1 MPSRQQINAFLR
13 QYRIFLILI
22 VCLFFMLCSLLL
34 INRSGFHNAS
44 LFDHHKIYIHEDGS
58 QASGMTKIDK
68 NWYYFD
74 PDSGYMH
81 TGFLETDEGTYYFA
95 EDGKQVFGL
104 QEIKDESYFFQEDG
118 TMAQNTFYEIKDGDQ
133 AYTAYF
139 LDNGTMAKGE
149 VEIEGTFYQF
159 DKNGQIQIS
168 STELEK
174 QIETIQS
181 NYSGLAE
188 VYFKDLNSGTTIQ
201 TGNVSMYPCSI
212 IKIFVMAT
220 VYSQIQEGNL
230 EKSDCETYLEN
241 MIIDSDNTSYNVLV
255 SMLGNGAPHVGTTV
269 VNQYCASLGL
279 EDTAIYHGLVPG
291 EGYFEGAHENTTTPA
306 DVASL
311 LEMIYNEEIISTKAC
326 QEMTKLLKQC
336 NDDTG
341 IVASLPE
348 DIECAH
354 KSGWAEAQYLDGG
367 IVYAPFGDYL
377 LVTFSDSSYQSFCQE
392 ISDCVY
398 QYLLELSNF

>member
-22 VCLFFMLCSLLL
+22 ACLFFMLCSLLL

-44 LFDHHKIYIHEDGS
+44 FFDHHKIYLHKDGS
-58 QASGMTKIDK
+58 QAAGMTKIDE

-81 TGFLETDEGTYYFA
+81 TGFFETDEGTYYFA

-104 QEIKDESYFFQEDG
+104 QEIEGENYFFQKDG
-118 TMAQNTFYEIKDGDQ
+118 TMVQNAFHEIKNGDD
-133 AYTAYF
+133 AYTTYF
-139 LDNGTMAKGE
+139 QNDGSMATGE
-149 VEIEGTFYQF
+149 VEIDGTFYQF
-159 DKNGQIQIS
+159 DKNGKIQIS
-168 STELEK
+168 TKELENRF
-174 QIETIQS
+174 QSIQS
-181 NYSGLAE
+181 IYGGFSE
-188 VYFKDLNSGTTIQ
+188 VYFKDLKTDTLVQ
-201 TGNVSMYPCSI
+201 TGNDSMYPCSI
-212 IKIFVMAT
+212 IKIFVMAA
-220 VYSQIQEGNL
+220 VYHEIHEGNL
-230 EKSDCETYLEN
+230 KKKDCQPYLEN

-255 SMLGNGAPHVGTTV
+255 AVLGDGDPVAGTKK
-269 VNQYCASLGL
+269 VNRYCSSLGL

-291 EGYFEGAHENTTTPA
+291 ECYFDGNRDNRTTPA

-311 LEMIYNEEIISTKAC
+311 LEMIYNEEIISSKAC

-348 DIECAH
+348 EIECAH
-354 KSGWAEAQYLDGG
+354 KSGWAQANYLDGG

-377 LVTFSDSSYQSFCQE
+377 LVTFSDSSYQSFCQD

-398 QYLLELSNF
+398 QYLLELSNI

>member
-58 QASGMTKIDK
+58 QASGMTEIDGD
-68 NWYYFD
+68 WYYFD

-81 TGFLETDEGTYYFA
+81 TGFLETDEGTCYFA

-104 QEIKDESYFFQEDG
+104 QEIEGENYFFQEDG

-174 QIETIQS
+174 QIEAIQS

-212 IKIFVMAT
+212 IKIFVIT
-220 VYSQIQEGNL
+220 ITIY
-230 EKSDCETYLEN
+230 
-241 MIIDSDNTSYNVLV
+241 
-255 SMLGNGAPHVGTTV
+255 TTV
-269 VNQYCASLGL
+269 ITDL
-279 EDTAIYHGLVPG
+279 
-291 EGYFEGAHENTTTPA
+291 NT
-306 DVASL
+306 
-311 LEMIYNEEIISTKAC
+311 
-326 QEMTKLLKQC
+326 
-336 NDDTG
+336 
-341 IVASLPE
+341 
-348 DIECAH
+348 
-354 KSGWAEAQYLDGG
+354 
-367 IVYAPFGDYL
+367 F
-377 LVTFSDSSYQSFCQE
+377 FCKFYTHF
-392 ISDCVY
+392 C
-398 QYLLELSNF
+398 

>member
-13 QYRIFLILI
+13 QYRVLLVLIA
-22 VCLFFMLCSLLL
+22 CLFFLLCSLLM
-34 INRSGFHNAS
+34 IHRTGFQDVS
-44 LFDHHKIYIHEDGS
+44 LFDHHKIYIHDDGS
-58 QASGMTKIDK
+58 KASGMTKIDK

-81 TGFLETDEGTYYFA
+81 TGFLETDEGTYYFL
-95 EDGKQVFGL
+95 EDGKQAYGVQTIEG
-104 QEIKDESYFFQEDG
+104 ETYFFQEDG

-139 LDNGTMAKGE
+139 LENGTMAKGE

-159 DKNGQIQIS
+159 DENGQIQIS

-174 QIETIQS
+174 QIEAIQS

-255 SMLGNGAPHVGTTV
+255 SMLGNGDPHVGTTV

-326 QEMTKLLKQC
+326 QEMTKILKQC
-336 NDDTG
+336 ADDSG

-348 DIECAH
+348 EIECAH
-354 KSGWAEAQYLDGG
+354 KSGWAQANYLDGG

>member
-58 QASGMTKIDK
+58 QASGMTEIDRD
-68 NWYYFD
+68 WYYFD
-74 PDSGYMH
+74 PDSGYMY
-81 TGFLETDEGTYYFA
+81 TGLLETEEGTYYFL
-95 EDGKQVFGL
+95 EDGKQAYGVQTIEG
-104 QEIKDESYFFQEDG
+104 ETYFFQKDG

-139 LDNGTMAKGE
+139 LENGTMAKGE

-159 DKNGQIQIS
+159 DENGQIQIS

-174 QIETIQS
+174 QIEAIQS

-255 SMLGNGAPHVGTTV
+255 SMLGNGDPHVGTTV

-306 DVASL
+306 DVANL
-311 LEMIYNEEIISTKAC
+311 LEMIYNEEILTSDAC
-326 QEMTKLLKQC
+326 EEMMDLLKQC
-336 NDDTG
+336 ADDTG
-341 IVASLPE
+341 IVSSLPE
-348 DIECAH
+348 DVECAH
-354 KSGWAEAQYLDGG
+354 KSGWALANYLDGG
-367 IVYAPFGDYL
+367 IVYASFGDYL